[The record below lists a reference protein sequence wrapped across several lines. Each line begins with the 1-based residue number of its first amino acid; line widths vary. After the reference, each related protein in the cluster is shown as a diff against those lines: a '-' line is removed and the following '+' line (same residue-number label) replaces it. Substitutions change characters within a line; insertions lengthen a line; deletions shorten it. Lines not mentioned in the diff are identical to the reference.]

1 MATIPNKVRDRLV
14 AGVKKFQ
21 PILAAAK
28 ARDVNEA
35 DTVTIIKDLLA
46 DVFGYEKYSEVTSEY
61 AIRGTFVDLA
71 IKVDGALQLLIE
83 VKAIGI
89 DLKDT
94 HTKQAV
100 DYAANQGVEWVA
112 LTNGDNWHIYRVSF
126 GQPIGQELVFEF
138 DFLGLNAKSTDDEI
152 ETLYLLTKEGFG
164 KSVLS
169 EYHEQKQAL
178 SRYFIGA
185 MLLTDPV
192 LDVIRRELRRISP
205 DVKIDAEQISKV
217 LTREVLKREVIEGDK
232 ADEARRRIIKVANRA
247 LRKTKDAV
255 TSDSEPTVG
264 LAPAD
269 ADPVQ
274 EKTEFDVILKDSGA
288 KKIEVFKVV
297 RQLVPKLS
305 QKEAA
310 DIIDGTPQ
318 TVLSAVSKEAAVDAK
333 AKLEASGAGVEVKPH
348 SPAA

>member
-14 AGVKKFQ
+14 VGVKKFQ
-21 PILAAAK
+21 SVLAAAK

-71 IKVDGALQLLIE
+71 IKLDGALQLLIE

-89 DLKDT
+89 DLKDA

-112 LTNGDNWHIYRVSF
+112 LTNGDNWHIYKVTF

-138 DFLGLNAKSTDDEI
+138 DFLGLNVKNANDL

-164 KSVLS
+164 KSILG
-169 EYHEQKQAL
+169 EYHAQKQAL

-185 MLLTDPV
+185 MLLTEPV

-205 DVKIDAEQISKV
+205 DVKIDIEQISEV
-217 LTREVLKREVIEGDK
+217 LTQEVLKR
-232 ADEARRRIIKVANRA
+232 
-247 LRKTKDAV
+247 
-255 TSDSEPTVG
+255 
-264 LAPAD
+264 
-269 ADPVQ
+269 
-274 EKTEFDVILKDSGA
+274 DVLLDFG
-288 KKIEVFKVV
+288 KK
-297 RQLVPKLS
+297 
-305 QKEAA
+305 
-310 DIIDGTPQ
+310 
-318 TVLSAVSKEAAVDAK
+318 SA
-333 AKLEASGAGVEVKPH
+333 G
-348 SPAA
+348 